1 MKDENLKHGQI
12 THSQTYLCNAKLY
25 NIHNYI
31 LGIYAIFSMVLCN
44 KHIFILHIY
53 AIFSMVLYN
62 KHIYIL
68 HIYAIFSMV
77 FYLIL

>member
-25 NIHNYI
+25 NY
-31 LGIYAIFSMVLCN
+31 LGIC
-44 KHIFILHIY
+44 

-77 FYLIL
+77 LYLIL